1 MQSIAIL
8 KILEELKN
16 KTGKMMVPGKC
27 SLGKMFLHI
36 QLVSGVQRCVKIHQ
50 K

>member
-16 KTGKMMVPGKC
+16 KTGKNG
-27 SLGKMFLHI
+27 GTRQMFSW
-36 QLVSGVQRCVKIHQ
+36 QNVSAYAARV
-50 K
+50 